1 MRGARLLSGALA
13 GLAALTMAAC
23 SSSST
28 AGSGQADTSAAS
40 TSPTQVVSSAA
51 SSSAASSSAAVTAA
65 SSAAPIATGATP
77 PSGDASVHF
86 GQTSLVALTNFAT
99 DKTDPI
105 RLTISMKPGS
115 LADLS
120 GFDLDAQTKQGT
132 PFYVS
137 YALTNLSTKKID
149 SSGFAGRLT
158 VSNASG
164 DEASTITLL
173 GDFPKCEG
181 SAPDKL
187 APGASGHGCDVY
199 VVPRGQKVAKVEIS
213 NGSDGHITWS

>member
-13 GLAALTMAAC
+13 GLAVLTMAAC

-28 AGSGQADTSAAS
+28 SGSGQADTSAAS
-40 TSPTQVVSSAA
+40 TSPTEVVSSSTAA
-51 SSSAASSSAAVTAA
+51 SSSAAATEA
-65 SSAAPIATGATP
+65 SSAAPIATAATP
-77 PSGDASVHF
+77 PTGDLSVHF
-86 GQTSLVALTNFAT
+86 GQTSLVALTNFTT
-99 DKTDPI
+99 DKTDPV
-105 RLTISMKPGS
+105 RLTISLKPGS
-115 LADLS
+115 LSDLS

-132 PFYVS
+132 PFYVT
-137 YALTNLSTKKID
+137 YALTNLSTNKID

-199 VVPRGQKVAKVEIS
+199 IVPRGQKVAKVAIS
-213 NGSDGHITWS
+213 NGSDGHVTWS